1 MVMIIILTL
10 SAIVGGFAYA
20 MKVEMTLARNADY
33 ENDMVWL
40 ARSAVELA
48 RYKIMLRCPGQQ
60 SIDALNQPW
69 AGGVQLCNDSIAKVP
84 DSFEL
89 VCGSSAGTGTVFYKI
104 TDMSRKFDINLVAGP
119 QSPQNI
125 VVLQNALNQMG
136 VDSGLAQTITDSIQ
150 DWIGPRETHARLS
163 GAKDDF
169 YMNQLPPYFCK
180 CGYIDDINELLLIK
194 GIKDHPD
201 IFWGSSSSNHTISPY
216 ELKAQNSPFLRDREQ
231 PNYPFGLNDIFSAGS
246 GALNVDTAPMNILQ
260 MVPGINETMAE
271 QIQQMRGGVD
281 HVDGNEDDAPFQN
294 VSQMFAQFNQYGATP
309 GGIPG
314 GPGGVPGAPGGG
326 FQPGQPGQLLG
337 VQSYLFQVK
346 VDCTINGYHKEYT
359 GMLRRDPRKPN
370 DFQLVQFYWK

>member
-48 RYKIMLRCPGQQ
+48 RYKITLRCPGQQ
-60 SIDALNQPW
+60 NIDALNQPW
-69 AGGVQLCNDSIAKVP
+69 AGGVQLCNDMIAKVP
-84 DSFEL
+84 ESVEL
-89 VCGSSAGTGTVFYKI
+89 VCGTPGGTGTASFKI
-104 TDMSRKFDINLVAGP
+104 TDMSRKFDINMVAGP

-125 VVLQNALNQMG
+125 IVLQNALNQMG
-136 VDSGLAQTITDSIQ
+136 VDSGMAQTITDSIQ

-169 YMNQLPPYFCK
+169 YMNQQPPYYCK

-194 GIKDHPD
+194 GIKDHPE
-201 IFWGSSSSNHTISPY
+201 IFWGSSSSNHTTSAY

-231 PNYPFGLNDIFSAGS
+231 PNYPFGLNDVFSAGS
-246 GALNVDTAPMNILQ
+246 GALNLNTAPMNILQ
-260 MVPGINETMAE
+260 MIPGLDETRAE
-271 QIQQMRGGVD
+271 QIVQTRAGVD
-281 HVDGNEDDAPFQN
+281 RVDGNEDDAPLQNAHDVFQN
-294 VSQMFAQFNQYGATP
+294 QFGATP

-314 GPGGVPGAPGGG
+314 GNPA
-326 FQPGQPGQLLG
+326 GQMGQLLG
-337 VQSYLFQVK
+337 VQSFLFQVK

-370 DFQLVQFYWK
+370 DYQLVQFYWK